1 MLSLL
6 VISIISIAL
15 YLEIW
20 CNGSTTDFGSV
31 STGSNPVISTNSSI
45 DINFDTV
52 VKQY

>member
-6 VISIISIAL
+6 VISVISIVL
-15 YLEIW
+15 FLEIW
-20 CNGSTTDFGSV
+20 CNGSTSDFGSD
-31 STGSNPVISTNSSI
+31 SIGSNPVISTNSSI